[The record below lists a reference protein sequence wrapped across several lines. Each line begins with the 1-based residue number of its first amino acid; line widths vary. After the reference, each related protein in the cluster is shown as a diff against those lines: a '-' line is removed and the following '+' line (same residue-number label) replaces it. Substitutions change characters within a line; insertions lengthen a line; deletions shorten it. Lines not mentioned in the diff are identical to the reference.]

1 MALFALGDTH
11 LSLGTDKPMDVFRG
25 WQNYLER
32 LEKHWRSVV
41 SDDDTVV
48 LCGDISWAMK
58 LENTKEDFAFLD
70 GLPGKKIIIKGNHDY
85 WWMTKRKMDNF
96 LEEQNFSTL
105 SILFNNCFVYGDY
118 VLCGTRG
125 WSYDCPQSEQLVL
138 LREAG
143 RLRMSLAEGSKTG
156 LEPIVFLHF
165 PPLYSDY
172 RCDEIM
178 AVLHE
183 FGVKRC
189 VYGHLHG
196 ASHQKASIGRFEGI
210 DMKLVAADYCD
221 FMPVLLE
228 K

>member
-11 LSLGTDKPMDVFRG
+11 LSLGTDKPMDVFPG
-25 WQNYLER
+25 WDNYLER
-32 LEKHWRSVV
+32 LESNWRAVV
-41 SDDDTVV
+41 SDNDTVV

-58 LENTKEDFAFLD
+58 LENTKADFAFLD

-85 WWMTKRKMDNF
+85 WWMTKRKMDTF
-96 LEEQNFSTL
+96 LAEQGFSTL
-105 SILFNNCFVYGDY
+105 SILFNNCFVHGNR

-125 WSYDCPQSEQLVL
+125 WSYDCPESEHLVL

-143 RLRMSLAEGSKTG
+143 RLRMSLTEGAKTG

-165 PPLYSDY
+165 PPLFENY

-178 AVLHE
+178 EVLHE
-183 FGVKRC
+183 FGVKEC
-189 VYGHLHG
+189 VYGHLH
-196 ASHQKASIGRFEGI
+196 SYSQQKACVGMHEGI
-210 DMKLVAADYCD
+210 SMKLVAADYCG